1 MVPISK
7 YYQNSNA
14 SNEGLS
20 VLVQWIND
28 TIKNKSSFCKNL
40 SRAENSLASATQR
53 IAKFVEDSSRID
65 NSMAEDIEMIEKLI
79 ELSSDE
85 IVHELSECLYDDL
98 QEFEKTNNML
108 REFFEK
114 LMNIP
119 IATFIIN

>member
-7 YYQNSNA
+7 YYQNSNT

-28 TIKNKSSFCKNL
+28 TIKKKNSFCKNL

-65 NSMAEDIEMIEKLI
+65 NSMAEDIEMI
-79 ELSSDE
+79 
-85 IVHELSECLYDDL
+85 V
-98 QEFEKTNNML
+98 
-108 REFFEK
+108 
-114 LMNIP
+114 
-119 IATFIIN
+119 